1 MLTIGRLASYA
12 GVSIRAVRHYH
23 QIGLLPEPERDASG
37 YRSYDAA
44 AVLRLIRIRTLAE
57 AGVPLARVRELLE
70 ADPETFAAAT
80 IEIDRELRAR
90 IRALQEHRRRV
101 ARLGSVESLAVPAE
115 VADYL
120 DRLRAIGAPTVLV
133 EAERDAW
140 ILVAARYP
148 ETIPAIIAD
157 KVAQLAEPTILRLYQ
172 LLGRLAEEPENDD
185 LLREIADLMSDLYE
199 EAAASGDLDRQDEVM
214 PDRGFVRL
222 LDSFSYAAHP
232 VVARLGELLAERGWT
247 GWSRVESG
255 GEA

>member
-57 AGVPLARVRELLE
+57 AGVPLARVRELLD
-70 ADPETFAAAT
+70 ADPETFAAAR

-90 IRALQEHRRRV
+90 IRTLQEHRRRV
-101 ARLGSVESLAVPAE
+101 AQLGSVESLAVPEE

-120 DRLRAIGAPTVLV
+120 ERLRGIGTPPVLV

-140 ILVAARYP
+140 ILLAARFP
-148 ETIPAIIAD
+148 ETISAIIAD
-157 KVAQLAEPTILRLYQ
+157 KVAQLADPRIRRLYQ
-172 LLGRLAEEPENDD
+172 LLGRLTVEPEDD
-185 LLREIADLMSDLYE
+185 ELLRAIADLLSDLYE
-199 EAAASGDLDRQDEVM
+199 EAAANGVLDQQDEVI
-214 PDRGFVRL
+214 PDQAFVRL
-222 LDSFSYAAHP
+222 LDAFSFAAHP

-247 GWSRVESG
+247 GWTRVEKRKP
-255 GEA
+255 

>member
-1 MLTIGRLASYA
+1 M
-12 GVSIRAVRHYH
+12 
-23 QIGLLPEPERDASG
+23 
-37 YRSYDAA
+37 
-44 AVLRLIRIRTLAE
+44 
-57 AGVPLARVRELLE
+57 
-70 ADPETFAAAT
+70 
-80 IEIDRELRAR
+80 
-90 IRALQEHRRRV
+90 
-101 ARLGSVESLAVPAE
+101 
-115 VADYL
+115 
-120 DRLRAIGAPTVLV
+120 
-133 EAERDAW
+133 
-140 ILVAARYP
+140 AARYP

-247 GWSRVESG
+247 GWSRAESG